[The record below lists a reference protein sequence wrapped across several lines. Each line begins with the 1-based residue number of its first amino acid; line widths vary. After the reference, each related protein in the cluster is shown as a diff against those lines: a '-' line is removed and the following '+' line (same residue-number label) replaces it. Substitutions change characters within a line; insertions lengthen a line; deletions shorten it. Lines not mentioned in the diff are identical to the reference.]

1 MELLVMMSLG
11 GSLIALCVELAELI
25 GRTAL
30 TAVHTVLVPTGRAG
44 ARREPAQAG
53 CKTLVVVAATALL
66 YALSPARAV
75 ASDMSAQLGGSEK
88 PEVSLTQSP
97 LVMRVGKDEFRVAF
111 GINSIGCARTGCYG
125 AIRYRVSWKAEDGT
139 TRSDI
144 REVGYTVVPT
154 AARTIT
160 VDRQYFDTSEGAHT
174 TDVAEVTVAR
184 ITCHRG
190 VESRVLSAD
199 RTGPGQLHGG
209 RYRGAAEDHSEVA
222 EMPQQQ

>member
-1 MELLVMMSLG
+1 MELIVMSLG
-11 GSLIALCVELAELI
+11 GSLIAVCAELAELI

-30 TAVHTVLVPTGRAG
+30 TAVRTVLVFGGRAG
-44 ARREPAQAG
+44 SREPALAG
-53 CKTLVVVAATALL
+53 CKTFVVVAATALF
-66 YALSPARAV
+66 YALGPARAV
-75 ASDMSAQLGGSEK
+75 GSEPSARLEGFER

-111 GINSIGCARTGCYG
+111 GINSVGCARTGCYG

-144 REVGYTVVPT
+144 REVGYAVVPT

-160 VDRQYFDTSEGAHT
+160 VDRQYFDTAEGAHT

-190 VESRVLSAD
+190 VERRVLSAD
-199 RTGPGQLHGG
+199 RTGPAQLHGS

>member
-1 MELLVMMSLG
+1 MMSLC
-11 GSLIALCVELAELI
+11 GSLIALCVQLSELI
-25 GRTAL
+25 GRTVP
-30 TAVHTVLVPTGRAG
+30 TAVRTAFVFGGRAG
-44 ARREPAQAG
+44 ARREPTQAG
-53 CKTLVVVAATALL
+53 CKTLVVVAAIALL
-66 YALSPARAV
+66 YALSPVRAV
-75 ASDMSAQLGGSEK
+75 GSELSARLEASEK

-111 GINSIGCARTGCYG
+111 GINSVGCARIGCYG
-125 AIRYRVSWKAEDGT
+125 AIRYRVNWKAEDGT

-160 VDRQYFDTSEGAHT
+160 VDRQYFDASEGAHT

-199 RTGPGQLHGG
+199 RTDPTPLQGS